1 MRNSPLSFYQ
11 LFQFLKTYFYNKA
24 FVLATVLCSGK
35 RETLYREILKHIKL
49 NKASEIEDTALM
61 VPKTMHCDFERG
73 MMNALAEVITGTVL
87 GCYSHHCQV
96 N

>member
-1 MRNSPLSFYQ
+1 MRISLVNLSTVPIF
-11 LFQFLKTYFYNKA
+11 KNVSFYNKA

-49 NKASEIEDTALM
+49 KASEIEDTVLM